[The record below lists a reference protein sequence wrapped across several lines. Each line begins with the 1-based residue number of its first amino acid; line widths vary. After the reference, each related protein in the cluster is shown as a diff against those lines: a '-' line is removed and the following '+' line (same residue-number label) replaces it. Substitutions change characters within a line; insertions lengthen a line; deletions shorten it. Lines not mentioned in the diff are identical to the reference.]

1 MVSNGRLTSAGRNIK
16 QSNATTDLCE
26 PGAMRLERGGRGGH
40 RRGARAHRVRRAV
53 PQEGL
58 KMIIL
63 MCIVAA
69 ARIVLSEPRCPRNH
83 CYRCRQAGAASYR
96 CRSPLPCGYLLTRQK
111 CLVLLE

>member
-1 MVSNGRLTSAGRNIK
+1 MWCQWRLIGLTDRN
-16 QSNATTDLCE
+16 NVTTMTLCE

-40 RRGARAHRVRRAV
+40 DRRGARAHRVRRAV